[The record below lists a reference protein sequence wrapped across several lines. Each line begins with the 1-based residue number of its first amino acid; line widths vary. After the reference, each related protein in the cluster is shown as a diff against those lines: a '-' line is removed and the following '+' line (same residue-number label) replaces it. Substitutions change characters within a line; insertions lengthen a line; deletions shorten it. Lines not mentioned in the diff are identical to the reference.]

1 MSPSLREIRMFV
13 AVYEERS
20 FTQAADREHAT
31 QSGVSQHVHNIEE
44 RMGVQLFSRQK
55 GVRPTP
61 AGEAYYRRCIEV
73 LKALTRAGR
82 TLDEF
87 APGLAGEL
95 VVGLM
100 PTMTRSQL
108 SIAFMRFNA
117 QHPNVAVRI
126 IEAYSGVLTGRV
138 SAGELDF
145 AIVPR
150 NLQVVIGIKTS
161 PFVATPEF
169 MVSCLDSGW
178 THGTAVRAEDLQ
190 GMKLVVPG
198 PANVRRATIERYLSD
213 NDVQIGRKVEF
224 DSMFATLDLVTRSDW
239 KAILPGILIAE
250 EIARP
255 ARRFNVH
262 LLVQPALQLELMLI
276 EPQRQMMS
284 AAASAFLETLR
295 QVTQEQTPLPTSPI

>member
-44 RMGVQLFSRQK
+44 RLGVQLFSRQK
-55 GVRPTP
+55 GVHPTP
-61 AGEAYYRRCIEV
+61 AGEAYYRRCLDV

-87 APGLAGEL
+87 ARGLAGEL
-95 VVGLM
+95 VAGLM
-100 PTMTRSQL
+100 PTMTLGQL

-117 QHPNVAVRI
+117 QHPNVSVRI

-150 NLQVVIGIKTS
+150 NPQVVVGIKTS
-161 PFVATPEF
+161 PFVETPEF
-169 MVSCLDSGW
+169 MVSALDSGW
-178 THGTAVRAEDLQ
+178 THGTAVRAEELH
-190 GMKLVVPG
+190 GVKLVVPG
-198 PANVRRATIERYLSD
+198 TANVRRATIERYLSD
-213 NDVQIGRKVEF
+213 NDVQIGRKVEL
-224 DSMFATLDLVTRSDW
+224 DSMFATLDLVVRSDW
-239 KAILPGILIAE
+239 KAILPGVLIAGD
-250 EIARP
+250 IARQ

-262 LLVQPALQLELMLI
+262 LLVQPKLQLELVLI

-284 AAASAFLETLR
+284 AAACAFLEVLR
-295 QVTQEQTPLPTSPI
+295 QVTLEHMALPTGLL